1 MVEVDKFLKLLSFPL
16 FDELMRSAFAW
27 EIAWGRVKYLLR
39 FQKLLKLPESLR
51 SEYFW
56 RSTNRERVIVLS
68 SQAKL
73 RKNAL
78 FIDQSAFSNFALYV
92 INWLMIET

>member
-1 MVEVDKFLKLLSFPL
+1 MSEWCVQP
-16 FDELMRSAFAW
+16 
-27 EIAWGRVKYLLR
+27 I
-39 FQKLLKLPESLR
+39 R

-56 RSTNRERVIVLS
+56 RSTNRERVILPS
-68 SQAKL
+68 SEPKL

-92 INWLMIET
+92 IKNEIAFLLSTCMLLEFVHVGMKDGYKRL